1 MDDTEALAFVKAAAA
16 AVSLPLDDAQA
27 LRVAVHMQRTSLMA
41 AQLEAFSMQVDMEPA
56 DVFKPAPFP
65 TTSVKASPA

>member
-1 MDDTEALAFVKAAAA
+1 MDDTQALAFVKAAAA

-41 AQLEAFSMQVDMEPA
+41 SQLDDFSMSVDLEPA
-56 DVFKPAPFP
+56 EVFSPAPFP
-65 TTSVKASPA
+65 QALPKA

>member
-27 LRVAVHMQRTSLMA
+27 RRVAVHMQRTSLMA
-41 AQLEAFSMQVDMEPA
+41 AQLDAFSMPVDVEPA
-56 DVFKPAPFP
+56 DVYSPAPFP
-65 TTSVKASPA
+65 KTFE

>member
-27 LRVAVHMQRTSLMA
+27 QRVAVHMQRTSLMA
-41 AQLEAFSMQVDMEPA
+41 AQLDAFSMSVDIEPA
-56 DVFKPAPFP
+56 EVFSPAPFP
-65 TTSVKASPA
+65 PTSVKA

>member
-16 AVSLPLDDAQA
+16 AVSLPLDDEQIK
-27 LRVAVHMQRTSLMA
+27 RVAVHMQRTSLMA
-41 AQLEAFSMQVDMEPA
+41 AQLDAFTMHVDMEPA
-56 DVFKPAPFP
+56 EVYSPAPFP